1 MRFSKQP
8 CVTGHCSGRRIPEH
22 VRPSSDTG
30 SAGWMLQDG
39 ACTHMPRDRLLE
51 TLLHVGDQPNQNWQ
65 PVLGVSSPMSL
76 EQRPAGTGGAIEITV
91 PTAGFDLCRGPPVK
105 GGWTP
110 WVTDRE
116 AELSFL
122 LMTKLS
128 ILIPFLTQYPRVAK
142 HGDLGC

>member
-1 MRFSKQP
+1 
-8 CVTGHCSGRRIPEH
+8 
-22 VRPSSDTG
+22 
-30 SAGWMLQDG
+30 
-39 ACTHMPRDRLLE
+39 MPRDRWLE
-51 TLLHVGDQPNQNWQ
+51 MELHVGDQPIQNWQ

-116 AELSFL
+116 AELSF
-122 LMTKLS
+122 
-128 ILIPFLTQYPRVAK
+128 FLNDETLDPDPVFNPVPQSCHAW
-142 HGDLGC
+142 